1 MRLPEDFFVS
11 PRKLNNSVIPL
22 SSHLNRMGLSFKAA
36 TAIDSSQQEENGG
49 IEMTRLL
56 FTTIAHACTTRA
68 DTQTR
73 TIQSTMGRSSGFNCS
88 GIIYDGLILWM
99 AAKSPPCHLDH
110 EE

>member
-1 MRLPEDFFVS
+1 MRLPEDFFES

-56 FTTIAHACTTRA
+56 FTTIAYACTTGT
-68 DTQTR
+68 DTQNAHYP
-73 TIQSTMGRSSGFNCS
+73 IH
-88 GIIYDGLILWM
+88 DGQILQFQLHWNY
-99 AAKSPPCHLDH
+99 
-110 EE
+110 